1 MNTLKTVCLY
11 CASSTQI
18 APEYFQAARQLG
30 RLLAENGI
38 TLVNGAGSMG
48 LMAESTNGCLEAG
61 GQAIGIIPS
70 FMVREGWCHTG
81 MTRIIETDD
90 MHQRQQLMAEMSDA
104 AIILPGGCGTLAELS
119 ELITWK
125 QLGIYLKPIV
135 FLNTLHYFDPL
146 FAVLRQAADQ
156 HFMRQEHLA
165 AWTVADTPE
174 EALRQARETPLWDTR
189 IRRFAKI

>member
-18 APEYFQAARQLG
+18 ASEYFQAARQLG

-104 AIILPGGCGTLAELS
+104 AIVLPGGCGTLAELS

-146 FAVLRQAADQ
+146 
-156 HFMRQEHLA
+156 
-165 AWTVADTPE
+165 
-174 EALRQARETPLWDTR
+174 WDTR